1 MGNVQIEGLFFSVH
15 YEVTNI
21 LPACFL
27 TVTIVAYLVA
37 ITSCSPR
44 MLFQFAFFQK
54 RWLYVMPLILMD
66 LSLMPHTDCRPLSFI
81 FCKQVIG
88 KDAVCERSFSISYS
102 NAWPNY
108 ELRWNFLVIAR
119 ITNKNEGAE
128 KANGM
133 CGLPLRNSGRG
144 NYTTYACKKQAV
156 REGKIF
162 SDEASGS
169 CPEQSLYRQWIQV
182 YVVIIFK
189 GGERL

>member
-1 MGNVQIEGLFFSVH
+1 MGNVQIEGLFFFVH

-21 LPACFL
+21 LPAYFL
-27 TVTIVAYLVA
+27 LVTIVDYLVA
-37 ITSCSPR
+37 ITSCSLR

-54 RWLYVMPLILMD
+54 RWLYIMPLILMD
-66 LSLMPHTDCRPLSFI
+66 LSLSLMSQNDCRALSLI

-88 KDAVCERSFSISYS
+88 KDAVCERSFSTSYS
-102 NAWPNY
+102 NAWPNC
-108 ELRWNFLVIAR
+108 ELRWNFFE
-119 ITNKNEGAE
+119 ITNKNGGAE
-128 KANGM
+128 KVNGM
-133 CGLPLRNSGRG
+133 CGLPLRNS
-144 NYTTYACKKQAV
+144 TTYAFKKQAV

-169 CPEQSLYRQWIQV
+169 YLEESLYRQWIQV